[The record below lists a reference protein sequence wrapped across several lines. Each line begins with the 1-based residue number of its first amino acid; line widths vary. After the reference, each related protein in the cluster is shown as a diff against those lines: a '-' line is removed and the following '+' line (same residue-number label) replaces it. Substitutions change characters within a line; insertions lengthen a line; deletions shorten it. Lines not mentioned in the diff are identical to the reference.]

1 MALNPLDPLTA
12 ALQRKSQATAKLEGV
27 NEDYSRAT
35 ALRDQD
41 LMGAYNPKLGNYG
54 TGDLGT
60 VLRGVES
67 IMAGNKA
74 KELKPQRMAARQ
86 EVANTENALP
96 LWNAERMLEKEATE
110 KSKYD
115 AEQLAEAA
123 KEATEKSRYDA
134 EQLAKDVKEAKLDA
148 RYEAEQKAK
157 NNVDDGNAEKKL
169 RDALDNLD
177 LYESTL
183 IDSNLMAGTGTNL
196 DPLKLF
202 SDFTGLMPDA
212 QYAST
217 KVQNLAINAIKPML
231 ESGAFGKISNDDVK
245 LMLSTVNDASKEPL
259 GLIKSLEDIVL
270 PNLKGRLRDQGQEH
284 LIPIVE
290 DKIQGIIKQGYKA
303 QYPKRF
309 AEIYGAEVAKENNP
323 NPLTA
328 GWDAEKKARFE
339 LYKKGL

>member
-1 MALNPLDPLTA
+1 
-12 ALQRKSQATAKLEGV
+12 
-27 NEDYSRAT
+27 
-35 ALRDQD
+35 
-41 LMGAYNPKLGNYG
+41 
-54 TGDLGT
+54 
-60 VLRGVES
+60 
-67 IMAGNKA
+67 
-74 KELKPQRMAARQ
+74 
-86 EVANTENALP
+86 
-96 LWNAERMLEKEATE
+96 MLEKEATE